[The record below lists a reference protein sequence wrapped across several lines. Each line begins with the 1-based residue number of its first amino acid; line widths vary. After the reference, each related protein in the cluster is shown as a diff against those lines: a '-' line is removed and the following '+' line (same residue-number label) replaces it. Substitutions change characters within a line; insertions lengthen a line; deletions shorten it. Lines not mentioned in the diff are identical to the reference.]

1 VLVVI
6 ATVVAAV
13 VVGLGRRD
21 GTQVWNGE
29 VSSRFFDRSLAAV
42 DVD

>member
-6 ATVVAAV
+6 ATVVAA